1 MGWVDLSTLYVNKSG
16 DTMNGSLTVPANS
29 SLICYNDTTSYN
41 VGATLKSLQ
50 DSVSQAQEDVASLK
64 SRPRVYVGSKVVTYS
79 GYHYATLFTA
89 EQVASI
95 AGRAFDEQTDAISVC
110 NGDLAATDYGIFA
123 YISSGAV
130 HLRLSHPTG
139 ENGESGP
146 IRVNYALFMA

>member
-1 MGWVDLSTLYVNKSG
+1 M
-16 DTMNGSLTVPANS
+16 
-29 SLICYNDTTSYN
+29 
-41 VGATLKSLQ
+41 
-50 DSVSQAQEDVASLK
+50 ASLK

-95 AGRAFDEQTDAISVC
+95 AGRALNKLTDSVSVC
-110 NGDLAATDYGIFA
+110 NGDLTATDYGIFA

-139 ENGESGP
+139 EDAESGS